1 MNHYHKGVS
10 HFIAGLLLA
19 GTAFTADADEL
30 MLFDFENYNT
40 GDVIPMRDYYS
51 EDGTTASKAEI
62 TADPTGQPGKVLHIK
77 NASWNTLAELTLD
90 GITADEVSQYSV
102 IAFDLY
108 RLHGQNDNHWYQFR
122 CGIGN
127 EFMHNVDNEFLHQG
141 DLRTWVSRTYA
152 INPVNT
158 TSDKFYIGYNSDHIE
173 CYIDNVRLISLDDTY
188 DIDNPEETLRYHADK
203 CGLGV
208 GCAVPVWLIPVD
220 NDRDKK
226 TKTIYKN
233 FNTVVAENEMKAEYL
248 QPSRGNFDFYHAD
261 RLVKMAERHGM
272 DVRGHTL
279 VWHSQTLKWVSSD
292 GYKNDGNN
300 GKGYNREE
308 LLQIMKEHI
317 TTVMT
322 HFKGKVKE
330 WDVVNECLD
339 DNQNIVQSQPTKY
352 NLRRSVWYNVIGEDY
367 LDSAFTYAHRA
378 DPEAILYIN
387 DYGADCMNGWS
398 YQKSQAYY
406 NLVKRLLKS
415 NIPIQGVGFQCH
427 LDVGLDAGGIEKNLE
442 RYAALGVVCS
452 ITELDICVGDE
463 NNTNDF
469 IRQGEDYRSLLK
481 IALKHDHVKNF
492 MVWGLTD
499 DASWKKDK
507 APLLFKKD
515 LTPKYAFFA
524 LRNTLESWAKDH
536 TTGIDDI
543 VTDQPTEL
551 SPYVDV
557 YDITGRLVKHHM
569 ERSLINS
576 LEPGLY
582 IIDRRKILVR

>member
-1 MNHYHKGVS
+1 MNR
-10 HFIAGLLLA
+10 FFAGLLCVGAALSSS
-19 GTAFTADADEL
+19 ADEL
-30 MLFDFENYNT
+30 LLFDFENYSI
-40 GDVIPMRDYYS
+40 GDAVPMRDYYS
-51 EDGTTASKAEI
+51 EGVGTPSRAEI
-62 TADPTGQPGKVLHIK
+62 TADPTGQPGKVLHVK
-77 NASWNTLAELTLD
+77 NASWNTLVELTLN
-90 GITADEVSQYSV
+90 GITADEVSDYSI

-108 RLHGQNDNHWYQFR
+108 RLPKSTGDEHWYQFR

-127 EFMHNVDNEFLHQG
+127 EFLHNVDNEFLHQG
-141 DLRTWVSRTYA
+141 DLRRWVSRTYS

-158 TSDKFYIGYNSDHIE
+158 TSDKFYIGFNSDHIE
-173 CYIDNVRLISLDDTY
+173 YYIDNVRLISPDDTY
-188 DIDNPEETLRYHADK
+188 DVDNPEETLRYHADK
-203 CGLGV
+203 CGLSV
-208 GCAVPVWLIPVD
+208 GCAVPVWSIQVD
-220 NDRDKK
+220 DDKDKK

-248 QPSRGNFDFYHAD
+248 QPSRGNFEFYNAD

-300 GKGYNREE
+300 GKGYTRDE

-317 TTVMT
+317 TTVMQ
-322 HFKGKVKE
+322 HFKGKVRE

-339 DNQNIVQSQPTKY
+339 DNQSIVQSQPTKY

-378 DPEAILYIN
+378 DPDAILYIN

-406 NLVKRLLKS
+406 NLVKRLLNS
-415 NIPIQGVGFQCH
+415 NIPLQGVGFQCH
-427 LDVGLDAGGIEKNLE
+427 LNLGLDAGGIEKNLE
-442 RYAALGVVCS
+442 RYAPLGVECS
-452 ITELDICVGDE
+452 ITELDISVDNV
-463 NNTNDF
+463 NNPNDF

-499 DASWKKDK
+499 DASWRENS
-507 APLLFKKD
+507 PLLFRRD
-515 LTPKYAFFA
+515 LSPKYAFFA

-536 TTGIDDI
+536 TTGIDAI
-543 VTDQPTEL
+543 VTDQPTEM

-557 YDITGRLVKHHM
+557 YDITGRLVRQHLDR
-569 ERSLINS
+569 ELINT

-582 IIDRRKILVR
+582 IIDRKKVLIR